1 MINFVC
7 LIINV
12 ASIIN
17 ISIIMAFTN
26 PMKLKKYTL
35 FFILLLITVLFISV
49 VTVLLFNRHG
59 ALSKKTGAHG
69 KEKNVLI
76 IGLPADATNLLGN
89 MAADSPSAEVT
100 SQIYD
105 GLIRYNK
112 NFKIVPD
119 LAKSWK
125 ISNGG
130 KTITFYLHHDI
141 YWQDGRKFD
150 AQDVLFTYRLMIS
163 PKTPTAYAAEY
174 LRVYKAK
181 AVGKYIFRVT
191 YKKPYAPALSSWGLS
206 ILPKH
211 LLKGK
216 NLMTTK
222 LRSHPVGTGPYK
234 FYKWIHGYE
243 IILKAN
249 PHYFMGAPKIKRII
263 YRIVPDPQAM
273 FLMLKSNGIDYMGL
287 TPLQFKYE
295 TENKKFNL
303 RYKKYIHPSLSFTFL
318 GYNLLD
324 PLFKS
329 VRVRQA
335 LNYAINKKE
344 IIKGALLGLGIKCYG
359 PFMPGTYFYNGNVK
373 KYPYN
378 PKKALVLFGERDWH
392 INNAGILEKKGVPFK
407 FTILT
412 PQGNTG
418 RLAAA
423 EIIQQNLKKIGI
435 KVSIRVME
443 WTSLISEFILKKRF
457 QSVLLGFT
465 ITPNPYDNASIF
477 MSSDIVPKGLNF
489 TSFSNKKIDGLFR
502 QARST
507 FNLKKQKIYYFAI
520 QKLLAKES
528 PYTFLYI
535 PFSMPVVKRSIK
547 GIVPAP
553 AGIGYDI
560 RKWYYADFIN

>member
-1 MINFVC
+1 MAVT
-7 LIINV
+7 NV
-12 ASIIN
+12 
-17 ISIIMAFTN
+17 
-26 PMKLKKYTL
+26 MKLKYIQ
-35 FFILLLITVLFISV
+35 FSILLLIGIFSV
-49 VTVLLFNRHG
+49 AILMGIFFNRQDT
-59 ALSKKTGAHG
+59 SSIKKNSPHN
-69 KEKNVLI
+69 ERKNSLI
-76 IGLPADATNLLGN
+76 IGLPADATNLIGN
-89 MAADSPSAEVT
+89 MAADAPSAEVT

-105 GLIRYNK
+105 GLVKYNR

-130 KTITFYLHHDI
+130 KTITFYLYHNI
-141 YWQDGRKFD
+141 YWQDGRKFS
-150 AQDVLFTYRLMIS
+150 AQDVLFTYLLMIN
-163 PKTPTAYAAEY
+163 PKTPTAYATEY
-174 LRVYKAK
+174 LRVYKAS
-181 AVGKYIFRVT
+181 VIGKYIFRVT

-211 LLKGK
+211 LLKGR
-216 NLMTTK
+216 NLLTTR
-222 LRSHPVGTGPYK
+222 LRSHPIGTGPYE
-234 FYKWIHGYE
+234 FSTWIHGYE

-249 PHYFMGAPKIKRII
+249 PRYFMGAPKIKQLI

-287 TPLQFKYE
+287 TPIQFKYE
-295 TENKKFNL
+295 TENEKFNS

-344 IIKGALLGLGIKCYG
+344 IISGALLGLGIKCYG
-359 PFMPGTYFYNGNVK
+359 PFMPGTFFYNKDVK
-373 KYPYN
+373 KYIYN
-378 PKKALVLFGERDWH
+378 PQKALILLGEKGWH
-392 INNAGILEKKGVPFK
+392 LNNNRILEKKRVPFK

-412 PQGNTG
+412 PQGNPG

-435 KVSIRVME
+435 KVDIRVME

-477 MSSDIVPKGLNF
+477 TSSNIVPKGLNF
-489 TSFSNKKIDGLFR
+489 TSFSNSKIDSLFKHV
-502 QARST
+502 RST
-507 FNLKKQKIYYFAI
+507 FDLKKQKVYYFAI
-520 QKLLAKES
+520 QQLLAKES

-560 RKWYYADFIN
+560 RKWYYADFAS